1 MEDRILLVDDEPEIL
16 HSLKMFLE
24 FNGYVVDTAENAKKA
39 LSLVEEKKFNVAIL
53 DIMMPEMDGIELLQ
67 EIKARDFSIQ
77 VIMMTAYTSFDKTL
91 KSLQHGAIDY
101 ALKPL
106 SDMDE
111 FLDLIKESC
120 RRVKR
125 WRKVLTDSVKI
136 TTKH

>member
-16 HSLKMFLE
+16 HSLKIFLE
-24 FNGYVVDTAENAKKA
+24 FSGYVVDTAENAKNA

-101 ALKPL
+101 VLKPIN
-106 SDMDE
+106 DMDE
-111 FLDLIKESC
+111 FLDLIKDSC
-120 RRVKR
+120 KRVERWRRVLK
-125 WRKVLTDSVKI
+125 DSVKI
-136 TTKH
+136 KKN

>member
-16 HSLKMFLE
+16 HSLKIFLE
-24 FNGYVVDTAENAKKA
+24 FNGYVVDTAENAKNA

-101 ALKPL
+101 VLKPIN
-106 SDMDE
+106 DMDE
-111 FLDLIKESC
+111 FLDLIKDSC
-120 RRVKR
+120 KRVERWRRVLK
-125 WRKVLTDSVKI
+125 DSVKI
-136 TTKH
+136 KKN

>member
-1 MEDRILLVDDEPEIL
+1 MENRILLVDDEPEIL
-16 HSLKMFLE
+16 HSLKIFLE
-24 FNGYVVDTAENAKKA
+24 FSGYVVDTAENAQKA

-101 ALKPL
+101 VLKPIN
-106 SDMDE
+106 DMDE
-111 FLDLIKESC
+111 FLDLIKDSC
-120 RRVKR
+120 KRVERWRRVLK
-125 WRKVLTDSVKI
+125 DSVRVK
-136 TTKH
+136 KK

>member
-24 FNGYVVDTAENAKKA
+24 FSGYVVDTAENAKEA
-39 LSLVEEKKFNVAIL
+39 LSLVEEKKFNVAVL

-101 ALKPL
+101 VLKPL

-125 WRKVLTDSVKI
+125 WRKALTDTVKI
-136 TTKH
+136 TAKR